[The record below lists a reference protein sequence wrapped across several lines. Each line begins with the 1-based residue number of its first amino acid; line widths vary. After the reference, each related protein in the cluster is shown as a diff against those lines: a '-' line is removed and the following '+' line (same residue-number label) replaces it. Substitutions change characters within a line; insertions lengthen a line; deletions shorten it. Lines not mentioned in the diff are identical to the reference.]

1 MMLAAVDAKTYG
13 FYEDYAVDWQNG
25 PGCQVIS
32 LATLHLVVV
41 IIATVILS
49 YHGNHIVTT

>member
-25 PGCQVIS
+25 PGCQVLIF

-41 IIATVILS
+41 TIATVILPW
-49 YHGNHIVTT
+49 